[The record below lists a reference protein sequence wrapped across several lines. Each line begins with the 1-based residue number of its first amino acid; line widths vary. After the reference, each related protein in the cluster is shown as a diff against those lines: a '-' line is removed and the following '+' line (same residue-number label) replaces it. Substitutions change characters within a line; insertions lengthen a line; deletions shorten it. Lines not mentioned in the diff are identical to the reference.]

1 MPDLED
7 SGVSRRLMLKG
18 AAGAGAAGIAATALG
33 GMAVPASAAISSSS
47 RTTSDLRGRAED
59 EAERAAADEA
69 ADETIVVHV
78 RDAAAGELDIYRG
91 TAQTRLVDRELAAR
105 LVRASR

>member
-33 GMAVPASAAISSSS
+33 GMAVPASAAISNSS
-47 RTTSDLRGRAED
+47 RTTSEVRGRAED
-59 EAERAAADEA
+59 EAADKA

-78 RDAAAGELDIYRG
+78 RDAAAGEIDIYRG
-91 TAQTRLVDRELAAR
+91 TAQIRLVDRELAAR